1 MKNILYFYKK
11 KLIISLLVFFL
22 FLSSIWI
29 YQIND
34 TLEYFLYVAVFQI
47 FVISLICYL
56 FKIKIFYNA
65 ALILFSSIF
74 SIALMETSFRLLHE
88 LNLPKK
94 HAYWDEN
101 SDYPFS
107 KQKVPYYQTSWLG
120 AQAQPGQYKA
130 HKKHPD
136 KTTIYDVNYYIGFD
150 RFRITPENE
159 INKPKKINFFG
170 GSLVFGEGV
179 DSNETL
185 PSYFKSL
192 NKNFSVKNYG
202 SHMFGVHE
210 ALAILESNLDTTGN
224 INFLLTAPWH
234 SLRLIC
240 VRGQSAAN
248 KPTFEL
254 DDKSIVKRKGT
265 CRDFENSPLKVLP
278 TPNKFIIAIQNSF
291 ISKKVGYVVK
301 DKSLNE
307 EIINLYIAIIKKM
320 KKISENRGQEFVI
333 GFIKAN
339 GLDYRSFNNELIIS
353 RLLASG
359 INLIDMSLLNEEGI
373 SPDKYVIDPKFE
385 RHSSA
390 IANYERASIL
400 TSYLQKLRLI
410 NIEKN

>member
-1 MKNILYFYKK
+1 
-11 KLIISLLVFFL
+11 
-22 FLSSIWI
+22 
-29 YQIND
+29 
-34 TLEYFLYVAVFQI
+34 VAVFQI
-47 FVISLICYL
+47 FVINLICYL
-56 FKIKIFYNA
+56 YKIKIFYNA
-65 ALILFSSIF
+65 ALILFVSIF
-74 SIALMETSFRLLHE
+74 SIALIETSLRLLHE
-88 LNLPKK
+88 LNLPEK

-130 HKKHPD
+130 HKKHPN
-136 KTTIYDVNYYIGFD
+136 KTTIYDVNYNIGFD
-150 RFRITPENE
+150 RFRITPNNE

-170 GSLVFGEGV
+170 GSFVFGEGV

-185 PSYFKSL
+185 PSYFKRL

-240 VRGQSAAN
+240 IRGKSAAN

-254 DDKSIVKRKGT
+254 DDKLIVKRKGT
-265 CRDFENSPLKVLP
+265 CRDFENSPYKVLP
-278 TPNKFIIAIQNSF
+278 IPNNFIIAIQNSF

-307 EIINLYIAIIKKM
+307 DIINLYIAIINKM
-320 KKISENRGQEFVI
+320 KKISENRGQEFVV
-333 GFIKAN
+333 GFNKAD
-339 GLDYRSFNNELIIS
+339 GLNYRSFNNELIIS

-359 INLIDMSLLNEEGI
+359 INFVDMSLLNEQGI

-385 RHSSA
+385 RHPSA

-400 TSYLQKLRLI
+400 TSYLQKLRLL
-410 NIEKN
+410 NIKKN